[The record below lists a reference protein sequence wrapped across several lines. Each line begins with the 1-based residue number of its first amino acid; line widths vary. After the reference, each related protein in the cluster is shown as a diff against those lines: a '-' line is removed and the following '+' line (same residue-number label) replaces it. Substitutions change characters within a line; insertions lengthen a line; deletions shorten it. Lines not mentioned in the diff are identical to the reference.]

1 MTFSVNATNDFLTG
15 RTPTVTPS
23 DSSDN
28 TVRFRL
34 PLQTADLA
42 LNTIGNIAILPA
54 GCVPVS
60 ILFDSDDL
68 DSNATPTIAWSVGV
82 SNASVVNN
90 IQGVTPTALSTASV
104 DGGAAW
110 ATSILT
116 SRNSGQD
123 MLTSRALSRVAPT
136 TYDRYVVLQAT
147 TAAATAVAGEVG
159 LTLTYR
165 FA

>member
-1 MTFSVNATNDFLTG
+1 MPFSVNATNDYLIG
-15 RTPTVTPS
+15 RAPTVTPS

-42 LNTIGNIAILPA
+42 LNTIGNIGILPA

-60 ILFDSDDL
+60 VLFDSDDL
-68 DSNATPTIAWSVGV
+68 DSNGTPTIAWTLGI
-82 SNASVVNN
+82 SNAAVVNN
-90 IQGVTPTALSTASV
+90 VQGVGVTAVSTASV

-123 MLTSRALSRVAPT
+123 ALTSRALSRVAPT
-136 TYDRYVVLQAT
+136 TYDRYVVLQAS

-159 LTLTYR
+159 VTLTYR